1 MGVFTREQFTEEDGD
16 ETAGIFMGDLG
27 RALVIW
33 TCMVAEAKD
42 QVTVADAALAF
53 NTTPE
58 IIREAV
64 DDAYWIGWRGPDDD
78 PTKQILETDG
88 E

>member
-1 MGVFTREQFTEEDGD
+1 MVLFTRDQFAEEGEDV
-16 ETAGIFMGDLG
+16 GIFMGDLG
-27 RALVIW
+27 RALVLW
-33 TCMVAEAKD
+33 VSMVFEAKD
-42 QVTVADAALAF
+42 QVTVADAALTF

-64 DDAYWIGWRGPDDD
+64 DEAMWIGWHGPKVD

>member
-1 MGVFTREQFTEEDGD
+1 MSVFTREQFEDDPDAG
-16 ETAGIFMGDLG
+16 AGIFMDDLG
-27 RALVIW
+27 RALVLW
-33 TCMVAEAKD
+33 TTMVFQGKD
-42 QVTVADAALAF
+42 TVTVADAALAF

-64 DDAYWIGWRGPDDD
+64 DGAMWVSWHGPSDD

>member
-1 MGVFTREQFTEEDGD
+1 MGMFQRNQFEAD
-16 ETAGIFMGDLG
+16 EHEAGIFMADLG

-58 IIREAV
+58 VIREAV
-64 DDAYWIGWRGPDDD
+64 DDALWIGYYGPPND
-78 PTKQILETDG
+78 PTKQVLETDG

>member
-1 MGVFTREQFTEEDGD
+1 MGIFTKEQFEGEPDAG
-16 ETAGIFMGDLG
+16 AGIFMEDLG

-33 TCMVAEAKD
+33 TVMVFEGKD

-58 IIREAV
+58 IIREAIE
-64 DDAYWIGWRGPDDD
+64 DAMWIGWHGPDDD
-78 PTKQILETDG
+78 PTKQIIETDG

>member
-1 MGVFTREQFTEEDGD
+1 MFTRLQFGEEGDDAGVF
-16 ETAGIFMGDLG
+16 IGDLG

-33 TCMVAEAKD
+33 TCMVAEDKD
-42 QVTVADAALAF
+42 KVTVADAALAF

-64 DDAYWIGWRGPDDD
+64 DEAMWIGYYGPPDD
-78 PTKQILETDG
+78 PTKQVLETDG
-88 E
+88 D

>member
-1 MGVFTREQFTEEDGD
+1 MGIFTKEQFETDRD
-16 ETAGIFMGDLG
+16 EAGIFMDALG
-27 RALVIW
+27 RALVVW
-33 TCMVAEAKD
+33 TCMVAEAQD
-42 QVTVADAALAF
+42 RVTVADAALAF

-64 DDAYWIGWRGPDDD
+64 DDAMWIGWHGPNDD